1 MEKLVVT
8 VAATGSQTSKGQNPA
23 LPTTPDEIAEEAYR
37 SYNAGAAV
45 VHLHARSPKEDQT
58 DVQVV
63 SETIQ
68 KIKAKCDIITQIS
81 TGGRN
86 RFGAPRSL
94 EERLAL
100 VDVDPRPDMGAINA
114 GSHNIINLSRTAPP
128 GSMGRAWVSSNPPGF
143 IEQLASKMN
152 ERGMGIEFEVWSIGD
167 IREMVRLVERG
178 IIPDKPLNFNF
189 VLGVL
194 GNMPATP
201 KMLLFLVESL
211 PGNHRFS
218 VMGIGAHEF
227 PMTTMGII
235 LGGGVRVGF
244 EDNIYLSRGVLAKS
258 NAELVE
264 KIVRIGKELG
274 REPATVEEAKKILHL
289 D

>member
-8 VAATGSQTSKGQNPA
+8 VAATGSQTSQEQNPA
-23 LPTTPDEIAEEAYR
+23 LPTTPDEIADEAYR

-45 VHLHARSPKEDQT
+45 VHLHARSPREDQT

-68 KIKAKCDIITQIS
+68 KIKAKCDILTQIS

-86 RFGAPRSL
+86 RFGAPRSP

-152 ERGMGIEFEVWSIGD
+152 ECEMGIEFEVWSIGD

-211 PGNHRFS
+211 PENHRFS
-218 VMGIGAHEF
+218 VMGIGAQEF

-244 EDNIYLSRGVLAKS
+244 EDNIYLSRRVLAKS

-274 REPATVEEAKKILHL
+274 REPATVGEAKKILHL

>member
-8 VAATGSQTSKGQNPA
+8 VAATGSQTSKEQNPA
-23 LPTTPDEIAEEAYR
+23 LPTTPDEIADEAYR

-45 VHLHARSPKEDQT
+45 VHLHARSPREDQT

-86 RFGAPRSL
+86 RFGAPRSP

-152 ERGMGIEFEVWSIGD
+152 ECEMGIEFEVWSIGD

-211 PGNHRFS
+211 PENHRFS
-218 VMGIGAHEF
+218 VMGIGAQEF

-244 EDNIYLSRGVLAKS
+244 EDNIYLSRRVLAKS

-274 REPATVEEAKKILHL
+274 REPATVGEARKILHL

>member
-8 VAATGSQTSKGQNPA
+8 VAATGSQTSKEQNPA
-23 LPTTPDEIAEEAYR
+23 LPTTPDEIADEAYR

-45 VHLHARSPKEDQT
+45 VHLHARSPREDQT

-86 RFGAPRSL
+86 RFGAPRSP

-152 ERGMGIEFEVWSIGD
+152 ECEMGIEFEVWSIGD

-211 PGNHRFS
+211 PENHRFS
-218 VMGIGAHEF
+218 VMGIGAQEF

-244 EDNIYLSRGVLAKS
+244 EDNIYLSRRVLAKS

-274 REPATVEEAKKILHL
+274 REPATVGEAKKILHL

>member
-8 VAATGSQTSKGQNPA
+8 VAATGSQTSKEQNPA
-23 LPTTPDEIAEEAYR
+23 LPTTPDEIADEAYR

-45 VHLHARSPKEDQT
+45 VHLHARSPREDQT

-86 RFGAPRSL
+86 RFGAPRSP

-152 ERGMGIEFEVWSIGD
+152 ECEMGIEFEVWSIGD

-211 PGNHRFS
+211 PENHRFS
-218 VMGIGAHEF
+218 VMGIGAQEF

-274 REPATVEEAKKILHL
+274 REPATVGEAKKILHL

>member
-8 VAATGSQTSKGQNPA
+8 VAATGSQTSKKQNPA
-23 LPTTPDEIAEEAYR
+23 LPTTPDEIADEAYR

-45 VHLHARSPKEDQT
+45 VHLHARSPREDQT

-152 ERGMGIEFEVWSIGD
+152 EREMGIEFEVWSIGD
-167 IREMVRLVERG
+167 IGEMVRLVERG